1 MTSMTEVGG
10 LVSTAPQWRLGEMGN
25 LLQEHMNHKIS
36 SLDQLNLYMQR
47 NDADLLYGSR
57 ILAQVEAIL
66 EDVRRHGISRDLA
79 VAVESTRPGTIP
91 KNVQKILT
99 SNYTGT
105 HQRETVAALESWKEA
120 GRMGLIILV
129 LTAILKIISW
139 IVESGKGY
147 KGNTNPKT
155 AADKVE
161 EYKTKTDEKWQA
173 AAEAP
178 PPAPKSV
185 KPDDW
190 KREYESLADTL
201 SCASV
206 KAAYLEAT
214 KELSSRSLSQLTAAA
229 LRYDALIKNA
239 SAGDYIDT
247 VTAVSGR
254 NPIVPLLKDVASGEK
269 GAGSVGGLVAE
280 LLRMNVSE
288 GIFTPQAAAKAY
300 SMLPKGMH
308 EAGVRIPNE
317 SVFRMMANRAPELN
331 SFFQSAGKGFDALS
345 AMMSQK
351 HEQNKWNDNDLH
363 KPGTEFAH
371 AMRYLNDYLATV
383 IPVVKGGKFTAETS
397 PTIAVVGTLSGG
409 GLIGYDEPTEFLG
422 NTVLVCAQYGAYLNS
437 SFLSSYT
444 ERRGLNDDEAGGVL
458 QALVVMANGL
468 STNSGVT
475 NFNAY
480 SKMEGEVK
488 TLIDRIQTWE
498 KSMSRSREG
507 AHALQVIGA
516 GLLSVM
522 MEERSDS
529 LNMGRE
535 LSADYKDQSSGDF
548 WMGLRK
554 NLNYIRRICM
564 GTVGMQNIISKS
576 QNNPFIKGKN

>member
-10 LVSTAPQWRLGEMGN
+10 LVATAPQWRLGEMGN
-25 LLQEHMNHKIS
+25 LLQEHMSHKIN

-47 NDADLLYGSR
+47 NDADLLYGTR
-57 ILAQVEAIL
+57 ILAQIDAIL
-66 EDVRRHGISRDLA
+66 DDVRRHGISRDLA

-173 AAEAP
+173 AAETP
-178 PPAPKSV
+178 PAAPKSV

-201 SCASV
+201 TCASV
-206 KAAYLEAT
+206 KSAYLDAT

-229 LRYDALIKNA
+229 LRFDALIKNA
-239 SAGDYIDT
+239 NAGDYVDT

-254 NPIVPLLKDVASGEK
+254 NPIAPLLKDVASGEK

-280 LLRMNVSE
+280 LLRMNVAE
-288 GIFTPQAAAKAY
+288 GVFSPQAAAKAY
-300 SMLPKGMH
+300 GMLPSGMRQ
-308 EAGVRIPNE
+308 AGVRIPNE
-317 SVFRMMANRAPELN
+317 AVFRMMANRAPELN
-331 SFFQSAGKGFDALS
+331 SFFQSAGKAFDSLS
-345 AMMSQK
+345 SVMSQK
-351 HEQNKWNDNDLH
+351 QDGVKWKDDEIR
-363 KPGTEFAH
+363 KPGEEFAH
-371 AMRYLNDYLATV
+371 AMRFLNDYLATV

-397 PTIAVVGTLSGG
+397 PTIAIVGSNNTDN
-409 GLIGYDEPTEFLG
+409 LIGYDEPTEFVG
-422 NTVLVCAQYGAYLNS
+422 NSILVCAQYGAYLNS
-437 SFLSSYT
+437 SFVSSYT

-468 STNSGVT
+468 STNTGVT

-480 SKMEGEVK
+480 SKMESDVK
-488 TLIDRIQTWE
+488 TLIERIQSWE
-498 KSMSRSREG
+498 KSMSRNREG
-507 AHALQVIGA
+507 AAAIQSIGEA
-516 GLLSVM
+516 LLSVM

-529 LNMGRE
+529 LNLGRE
-535 LSADYKDQSSGDF
+535 LSADYKDRDGDF
-548 WMGLRK
+548 WQGLRK

>member
-10 LVSTAPQWRLGEMGN
+10 LVATAPQWRLGEMGN
-25 LLQEHMNHKIS
+25 LLQEHMSHKIN

-47 NDADLLYGSR
+47 NDADLLYGTR
-57 ILAQVEAIL
+57 ILAQIDAIL
-66 EDVRRHGISRDLA
+66 DDVRRHGISRDLA

-173 AAEAP
+173 AAETP
-178 PPAPKSV
+178 PAAPKSV

-201 SCASV
+201 TCASV
-206 KAAYLEAT
+206 KSAYLDAT

-229 LRYDALIKNA
+229 LRFDALIKNA
-239 SAGDYIDT
+239 NAGDYVDT

-254 NPIVPLLKDVASGEK
+254 NPIAPLLKDVASGEK

-280 LLRMNVSE
+280 LLRMNVAE
-288 GIFTPQAAAKAY
+288 GVFSPQAAAKAY
-300 SMLPKGMH
+300 GMLPSGMRQ
-308 EAGVRIPNE
+308 AGVRIPNE
-317 SVFRMMANRAPELN
+317 AVFRMMANRAPELN
-331 SFFQSAGKGFDALS
+331 SFFQSAGKAFDSLTS
-345 AMMSQK
+345 VMSQK
-351 HEQNKWNDNDLH
+351 QEGVKWKDDEIR
-363 KPGTEFAH
+363 KPGEEFAH
-371 AMRYLNDYLATV
+371 AMRFLNDYLATV

-397 PTIAVVGTLSGG
+397 PTIAIVGSNNTDN
-409 GLIGYDEPTEFLG
+409 LIGYDEPTEFVG
-422 NTVLVCAQYGAYLNS
+422 NSILVCAQYGAYLNS
-437 SFLSSYT
+437 SFVSSYT

-468 STNSGVT
+468 STNTGVT

-480 SKMEGEVK
+480 SKMESDVK
-488 TLIDRIQTWE
+488 ALIERIQSWE
-498 KSMSRSREG
+498 KSMSRNREG
-507 AHALQVIGA
+507 AAAIQSIGEA
-516 GLLSVM
+516 LLSVM

-529 LNMGRE
+529 LNLGRE
-535 LSADYKDQSSGDF
+535 LSADYKDRDGDF
-548 WMGLRK
+548 WQGLRK

>member
-25 LLQEHMNHKIS
+25 LLQEHMNHKIN

-57 ILAQVEAIL
+57 ILAQIDAIL
-66 EDVRRHGISRDLA
+66 DDVRRNGISRDLA

-129 LTAILKIISW
+129 LTAILKIVSW

-147 KGNTNPKT
+147 KGNTNAKT

-161 EYKTKTDEKWQA
+161 DYKAKTDEKWQA

-178 PPAPKSV
+178 PPTPKSV
-185 KPDDW
+185 KTDDW
-190 KREYESLADTL
+190 KREYDSLASTL
-201 SCASV
+201 TCASV
-206 KAAYLEAT
+206 KAAYLDAS
-214 KELSSRSLSQLTAAA
+214 KKLSSRGLAQLTAAA
-229 LRYDALIKNA
+229 MRYDTLIKNA
-239 SAGDYIDT
+239 NAGDYVDT

-254 NPIVPLLKDVASGEK
+254 NPISPLLDEVASGEK
-269 GAGSVGGLVAE
+269 GAGTVGALVAE

-300 SMLPKGMH
+300 SLLPDEMRK
-308 EAGVRIPNE
+308 AGVKIPNE
-317 SVFRMMANRAPELN
+317 AVFRMMANRAPELN
-331 SFFQSAGKGFDALS
+331 NFFKTAGQAFDSLS
-345 AMMSQK
+345 AVMSQK
-351 HEQNKWNDNDLH
+351 KADLKWKDTDIR
-363 KPGTEFAH
+363 KPGSDFAD
-371 AMRYLNDYLATV
+371 AMRFLNDYLATI
-383 IPVVKGGKFTAETS
+383 IPVVKGGKFSAETS
-397 PTIAVVGTLSGG
+397 PTVALIGNNAAD
-409 GLIGYDEPTEFLG
+409 GLIGYDEPTEFVG
-422 NTVLVCAQYGAYLNS
+422 NAILVCAQYGAYLNS
-437 SFLSSYT
+437 SFVASFT
-444 ERRGLNDDEAGGVL
+444 ERRGLNDDDAGDVL
-458 QALVVMANGL
+458 QALVVMASGL
-468 STNSGVT
+468 STNTGVT

-480 SKMEGEVK
+480 SKMESEVK
-488 TLIDRIQTWE
+488 TLIDRIQSWE
-498 KSMSRSREG
+498 KSMSGNREG
-507 AHALQVIGA
+507 AAAIQAIGES
-516 GLLSVM
+516 LLAVM

-535 LSADYKDQSSGDF
+535 LSADYKDRDGDF
-548 WMGLRK
+548 WQGLRK

-564 GTVGMQNIISKS
+564 GTVGMQNIITKS
-576 QNNPFIKGKN
+576 QNNPFVKGKN

>member
-10 LVSTAPQWRLGEMGN
+10 LVATAPQWRLGEMGN
-25 LLQEHMNHKIS
+25 LLQEHMSHKIN

-47 NDADLLYGSR
+47 NDADLLYGTR
-57 ILAQVEAIL
+57 ILAQIDAIL
-66 EDVRRHGISRDLA
+66 DDVRRHGISRDLA

-173 AAEAP
+173 AAETP
-178 PPAPKSV
+178 PAAPKSV

-201 SCASV
+201 TCASV
-206 KAAYLEAT
+206 KSAYLDAT

-229 LRYDALIKNA
+229 LRFDALIKNA
-239 SAGDYIDT
+239 NAGDYVDT

-254 NPIVPLLKDVASGEK
+254 NPIAPLLKDVASGEK

-280 LLRMNVSE
+280 LLRMNVAE
-288 GIFTPQAAAKAY
+288 GVFSPQAAAKAY
-300 SMLPKGMH
+300 GMLPSGMRQ
-308 EAGVRIPNE
+308 AGVRIPNE
-317 SVFRMMANRAPELN
+317 AVFRMMANRAPELN
-331 SFFQSAGKGFDALS
+331 SFFQSAGKAFDSLS
-345 AMMSQK
+345 SVMSQK
-351 HEQNKWNDNDLH
+351 QDGVKWKDDEIR
-363 KPGTEFAH
+363 KPGEEFAH
-371 AMRYLNDYLATV
+371 AMRFLNDYLATV

-397 PTIAVVGTLSGG
+397 PTIAIVGSNNTDN
-409 GLIGYDEPTEFLG
+409 LIGYDEPTEFVG
-422 NTVLVCAQYGAYLNS
+422 NSILVCAQYGAYLNS
-437 SFLSSYT
+437 SFVSSYT

-468 STNSGVT
+468 STNTGVT

-480 SKMEGEVK
+480 SKMESDVK
-488 TLIDRIQTWE
+488 ALIERIQSWE
-498 KSMSRSREG
+498 KSMSRNREG
-507 AHALQVIGA
+507 AAAIQSIGEA
-516 GLLSVM
+516 LLSVM

-529 LNMGRE
+529 LNLGRE
-535 LSADYKDQSSGDF
+535 LSADYKDRDGDF
-548 WMGLRK
+548 WQGLRK